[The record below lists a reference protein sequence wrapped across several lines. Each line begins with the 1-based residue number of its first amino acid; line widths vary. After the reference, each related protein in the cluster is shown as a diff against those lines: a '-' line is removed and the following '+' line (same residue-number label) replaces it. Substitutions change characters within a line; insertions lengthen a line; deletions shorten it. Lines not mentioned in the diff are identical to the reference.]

1 MEQENIEHSRAPL
14 MNHLVEF
21 RNRLI
26 KACWALLAGFAVSYY
41 FSENIYE
48 FLLIPLENAY
58 QDHEAHKLIY
68 TGLTEAFL
76 TYIHLSLFAGL
87 FLAFPVI
94 AYQLYMFL
102 APGMYK
108 KERKVLLPYL
118 VISPL
123 LFFAGGAIAYYYI
136 FPLAWKFFIS
146 FETQDIMLQAR
157 VSEYL
162 SLVMRL
168 IIAFGFA
175 SQLPVILT
183 LLTRI
188 GLVKAEN
195 LVRGRKYAILII
207 VIVSAFIT
215 PPDVFS
221 QIGLSIPLY
230 LLYEISIILCKRIEK
245 KRT

>member
-1 MEQENIEHSRAPL
+1 

-21 RNRLI
+21 RNRLM
-26 KACWALLAGFAVSYY
+26 KSCWALLAGFAVSYY
-41 FSENIYE
+41 FSENIYQ
-48 FLLIPLENAY
+48 FLLVPLENAY
-58 QDHEAHKLIY
+58 PDHEAHKLIY

-118 VISPL
+118 IISPL
-123 LFFAGGAIAYYYI
+123 LFFAGGAVAYYYI
-136 FPLAWKFFIS
+136 FPLAWKFFLS
-146 FETQDIMLQAR
+146 FETPDIMLQAR

-168 IIAFGFA
+168 VIAFGLAF
-175 SQLPVILT
+175 QLPVILT

-188 GLVKAEN
+188 GLVKADN
-195 LVRGRKYAILII
+195 LVKGRKYALLII
-207 VIVSAFIT
+207 VVVSAFIT

-245 KRT
+245 KRI